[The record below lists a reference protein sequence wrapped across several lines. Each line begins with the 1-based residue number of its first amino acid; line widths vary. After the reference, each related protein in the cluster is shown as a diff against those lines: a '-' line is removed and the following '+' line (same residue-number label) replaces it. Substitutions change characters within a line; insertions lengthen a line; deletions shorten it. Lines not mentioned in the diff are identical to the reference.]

1 MQSMTAGTRSLALEE
16 TLLEPTA
23 LPPPPMRH
31 ALFTMLIAL
40 AALLHLGT
48 IGSGDLYSQTE
59 GQYAGAAR
67 EMVETHQWLLPTND
81 GIPRLQKPPLLYWLI
96 IASFK
101 FFGINAAAARLPIA
115 LAVVA
120 LVALIFLIGEKLTDY
135 WRGFIAGLIY
145 LSFCGT
151 FLLTRIV
158 MPEPLV
164 SAFIAGAILCAIC
177 GYQRRGH
184 RRASFAGFWICS
196 AFACL
201 TKGLLGVA
209 YPVAI
214 LLLLS
219 LFYREARL
227 RFRALARWEYV
238 TLFVLIVAPWHVWAE
253 RHFPGYFR
261 YQVSTEWWG
270 HLRGLTDEIHD
281 YKGMPAY
288 QFLVMHLAW
297 WFPWSIA
304 LLPGVI
310 FAWRRVV
317 RPHEINFADALPL
330 CWMAII
336 FVPLLFLGQ
345 RQDYYS
351 MTMWSALAL
360 WAAVAWDRM
369 PQKLRAAGT
378 IAVALLGLMGITAG
392 FFLVGVTRSLNGS
405 WGTMDARWT
414 AWRALH
420 EMPVSAWLML
430 RPLLATTGLSLV
442 LLSLVALYFIFKRRE
457 RLAAIALAAAMIP
470 AGLGMIEGVART
482 APYFSLADV
491 ARFLNPR
498 LDAGGQA
505 IFEGPFDDSSSL
517 VFYLNRK
524 FLLVNQNRQKA
535 APIGRPPIDIFVNE
549 DSVLEKWSQANA
561 VFLIV
566 EQSRADYWK
575 QVLTSRFHIYHQLTA
590 SGTYVVLS
598 NQL

>member
-1 MQSMTAGTRSLALEE
+1 MTAATRTVSLEE
-16 TLLEPTA
+16 TLLEPPA
-23 LPPPPMRH
+23 LPPPPTRH
-31 ALFTMLIAL
+31 ALFAILIAL
-40 AALLHLGT
+40 AALLHVGT

-96 IASFK
+96 IVSFK
-101 FFGINAAAARLPIA
+101 LFGINAAAARLPVA

-120 LVALIFLIGEKLTDY
+120 SVALIFLLGEKLTDY

-151 FLLTRIV
+151 FLLARIV

-164 SAFIAGAILCAIC
+164 SAFIAGAIFCAVC
-177 GYQRRGH
+177 GYQRRRH
-184 RRASFAGFWICS
+184 RPAWFAGFWICS

-201 TKGLLGVA
+201 TKGLLGVV
-209 YPVAI
+209 YPAAI
-214 LLLLS
+214 LVLVS
-219 LFYREARL
+219 MFYREARL
-227 RFRALARWEYV
+227 RYRALLRWEYV
-238 TLFVLIVAPWHVWAE
+238 AIFLLIVAPWHLWAQW
-253 RHFPGYFR
+253 HFPGYFR
-261 YQVSTEWWG
+261 YLVSSEWWG
-270 HLRGLTDEIHD
+270 HLRGLFDETHD

-288 QFLVMHLAW
+288 QFLLMHLAW

-304 LLPGVI
+304 LLPAVI
-310 FAWRRVV
+310 FAWRRVT
-317 RPHEINFADALPL
+317 RPHDINFADALLL
-330 CWMAII
+330 CWMAVV

-351 MTMWSALAL
+351 MTMWSAAAL
-360 WAAVAWDRM
+360 WAAAAWDRI
-369 PQKLRAAGT
+369 PQKLRAVGAL
-378 IAVALLGLMGITAG
+378 AVAVAGIVCAAAA
-392 FFLVGVTRSLNGS
+392 FFLNGAARALNAN

-420 EMPVSAWLML
+420 EMPMSAWLVI
-430 RPLLATTGLSLV
+430 RPVLATTGISLV
-442 LLSLVALYFIFKRRE
+442 LLSLVALYFILKRRE
-457 RLAAIALAAAMIP
+457 KLAAIALAAAMVP
-470 AGLGMIEGVART
+470 GGLSMMEGVART

-498 LDAGGQA
+498 LDSGGDA

-524 FLLVNQNRQKA
+524 FLLVNQNQQKA
-535 APIGRPPIDIFVNE
+535 APIGRPPTDIFVNE
-549 DSVLEKWSQANA
+549 EAVLEKWAEPYA
-561 VFLIV
+561 VYLIV

-575 QVLTSRFHIYHQLTA
+575 QLLTSRFHIYHQVTI
-590 SGTYVVLS
+590 SGTYVVLG

>member
-1 MQSMTAGTRSLALEE
+1 
-16 TLLEPTA
+16 
-23 LPPPPMRH
+23 MRH
-31 ALFTMLIAL
+31 ALLAILIAL
-40 AALLHLGT
+40 AALLHVGT

-96 IASFK
+96 IVSFK
-101 FFGINAAAARLPIA
+101 LFGINEAAARLPVA

-151 FLLTRIV
+151 FLLARIV

-164 SAFIAGAILCAIC
+164 SAFIAGAIFCSVC
-177 GYQRRGH
+177 DYQRRRH
-184 RRASFAGFWICS
+184 RRAWFAGFWICS

-201 TKGLLGVA
+201 AKGLLGMV
-209 YPVAI
+209 YPAAI
-214 LLLLS
+214 LVLLS

-227 RFRALARWEYV
+227 RYRALLRWEYV
-238 TLFVLIVAPWHVWAE
+238 AIFLLIVAPWHLWTE
-253 RHFPGYFR
+253 WHFPGYFR
-261 YQVSTEWWG
+261 YLISTEWWG
-270 HLRGLTDEIHD
+270 HLRGLSDETHD

-288 QFLVMHLAW
+288 QFLLMHLAW

-310 FAWRRVV
+310 FAWRRVI
-317 RPHEINFADALPL
+317 RPHEINFADALLL
-330 CWMAII
+330 CWIAVVFI
-336 FVPLLFLGQ
+336 PLLFLGQ

-351 MTMWSALAL
+351 MSMWSAVVL
-360 WAAVAWDRM
+360 WAVVVWDRM
-369 PQKLRAAGT
+369 PQKLRAVGA
-378 IAVALLGLMGITAG
+378 IAVAVAGIMSAAAA
-392 FFLVGVTRSLNGS
+392 FFLNGAARPLNGN

-414 AWRALH
+414 AWRALY
-420 EMPVSAWLML
+420 EMPMSVWLVI
-430 RPLLATTGLSLV
+430 RPVLATTGISLV

-457 RLAAIALAAAMIP
+457 KLAAIALAAAMVP
-470 AGLGMIEGVART
+470 GGLSMIEGVART

-491 ARFLNPR
+491 ARFLNSR
-498 LDAGGQA
+498 LESGGDA

-524 FLLVNQNRQKA
+524 FLLVNQNLRKA
-535 APIGRPPIDIFVNE
+535 APIGRPPTDIFVNE
-549 DSVLEKWSQANA
+549 EAVLEKWAEPYA
-561 VFLIV
+561 VYLIV
-566 EQSRADYWK
+566 EQSRTDYWK
-575 QVLTSRFHIYHQLTA
+575 QLLTSRFHIYHQVTT
-590 SGTYVVLS
+590 SGTYVVLG